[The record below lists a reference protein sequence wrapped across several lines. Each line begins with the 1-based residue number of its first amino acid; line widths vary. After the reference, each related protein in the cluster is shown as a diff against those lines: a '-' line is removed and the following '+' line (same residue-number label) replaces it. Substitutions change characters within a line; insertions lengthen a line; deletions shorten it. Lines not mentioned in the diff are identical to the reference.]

1 MLTGDGSQESN
12 KDQCQCPVSSTR
24 EDLTFLFAVLA
35 LLAGRVLLERLVNVI
50 DNIRSPAAARSARLR
65 NTQLG
70 LTVIK

>member
-1 MLTGDGSQESN
+1 MVCKNQTKTSVSVL
-12 KDQCQCPVSSTR
+12 CPVSSTR
-24 EDLTFLFAVLA
+24 EDLTFIFAVLA
-35 LLAGRVLLERLVNVI
+35 LLAGRDLLERLVTVI